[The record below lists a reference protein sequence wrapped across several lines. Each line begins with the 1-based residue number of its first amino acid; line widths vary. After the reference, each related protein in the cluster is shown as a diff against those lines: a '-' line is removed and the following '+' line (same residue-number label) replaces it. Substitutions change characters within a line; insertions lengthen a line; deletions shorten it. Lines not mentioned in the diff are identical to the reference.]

1 MGYSDRMA
9 NKETRLGTV
18 LWERKDRIGLE
29 DCRLDAV
36 GSGFQL
42 SGLALYRGRG
52 GPTRAVYHITAD
64 GDWHTRKV
72 ELHIVDHTGTV
83 SFCLTADGR
92 GNWTLDGQPLPAA
105 EGCLDVD
112 LAFTPST
119 NTLAIRR
126 LGLAVGDSAQARVLW
141 VPVPSLA
148 ARAVEQTYQRVD
160 RSTYRYRTRYGSYAI
175 TTDAEGL
182 VLDYP
187 GGGWH
192 GVSHKGRKFRAAR

>member
-1 MGYSDRMA
+1 MSNEG
-9 NKETRLGTV
+9 TRLGTV

-36 GSGFQL
+36 AAGFRL
-42 SGLALYRGRG
+42 SGVALYRGRG
-52 GPTRAVYHITAD
+52 GPTRAVYRIEAD
-64 GDWHTRKV
+64 GDWHTREV
-72 ELHIVDHTGTV
+72 DLRIEDHTGTL
-83 SFCLTADGR
+83 SFCLTADGQ
-92 GNWTLDGQPLPAA
+92 GHWMLDGKPLPAA
-105 EGCLDVD
+105 DGCLDVD

-126 LGLAVGDSAQARVLW
+126 LGLDVGGSAEAQVLW
-141 VPVPSLA
+141 VPVPSLK
-148 ARAVEQTYQRVD
+148 ARVVTQTYERVD

-192 GVSHKGRKFRAAR
+192 GVSHKGRKHRAAR